1 MRHAGLL
8 AATFVV
14 LASGPAPAGDDGRD
28 ARSAGRSIGIVV
40 RLADPPAARYAP
52 TSVEGTGRR
61 LEARSSAVAS
71 YRARLAAGQDAFV
84 SAARA
89 VVPQAEVLH
98 RYQMVLGGVALR
110 VPADAVDAI
119 AALPGVV
126 AVYRD
131 RLLHPSTDKSPAFI
145 GATSAWKDLG
155 GQETA
160 GEGVIVGVLDTGIW
174 PEHPSFSDPDPAGNA
189 YPPPDVT
196 PQCQFDIGS
205 NPGPDFACNNKLIGA
220 YRFLAAYDACVGAGE
235 CTMPAA
241 AFTSARDDDGHGTH
255 TASTAAGNGQV
266 RATLLGIDRGKVSGI
281 APRAQVIAYK
291 VCGEDGCLQSDSVA
305 AVDQAILD
313 GVDVINYSIGGG
325 TAPYADPVEMAFLD
339 AYAAGIFVAASAG
352 NSGPT
357 AETVEHRGPWV
368 TTVAASSQK
377 RHFVSSLRL
386 ESSDGAVL
394 KLKGA
399 TVTGGVTPQMSFVDG
414 GVFGDPECEIGT
426 PDATFLGRV
435 VLCRRGGNPLL
446 EKSFNVARRGAVGMV
461 LYNPTLQGLAT
472 DNHTIPSVSIENDA
486 GAVVVDFLS
495 LHPGVAVRFT
505 PGMAKS
511 GVGDLMAPFSSR
523 GGPLQVLGT
532 NKPDITAPGMQILAG
547 NTP

>member
-1 MRHAGLL
+1 MQHAGLL
-8 AATFVV
+8 LAAAFFA
-14 LASGPAPAGDDGRD
+14 LASGPAPAGADGGD
-28 ARSAGRSIGIVV
+28 ARSASRSIGIVV
-40 RLADPPAARYAP
+40 RLADPPVARYSGGIAGFAP
-52 TSVEGTGRR
+52 TSVDGTGRR
-61 LEARSSAVAS
+61 LKARSSAVAS

-110 VPADAVDAI
+110 VPADAVGAI

-131 RLLHPSTDKSPAFI
+131 QLLHPSTDKSPAFI

-174 PEHPSFSDPDPAGNA
+174 PEHPSFSDPDPAGNT
-189 YPPPDVT
+189 YPPPGVT

-291 VCGEDGCLQSDSVA
+291 VCGEDGCLQSDSIA

-339 AYAAGIFVAASAG
+339 AYAGGIFVAASAG
-352 NSGPT
+352 NSGPA

-394 KLKGA
+394 KLKGGA
-399 TVTGGVTPQMSFVDG
+399 TVTGGVAPQMSFVDA
-414 GVFGDPECEIGT
+414 GVFADPECEIGT

-435 VLCRRGGNPLL
+435 VLCRRGGNTRL
-446 EKSFNVARRGAVGMV
+446 EKSFNVARRGAGGWSFTTPPCRDSR
-461 LYNPTLQGLAT
+461 PTT
-472 DNHTIPSVSIENDA
+472 T
-486 GAVVVDFLS
+486 LS
-495 LHPGVAVRFT
+495 PASASRTTRAPWWWTSCRCTPASPCASPPGWRRA
-505 PGMAKS
+505 AS
-511 GVGDLMAPFSSR
+511 A
-523 GGPLQVLGT
+523 
-532 NKPDITAPGMQILAG
+532 I
-547 NTP
+547 